1 MIKKIVVWIPPL
13 ACMLFI
19 FYLSSQSRF
28 TATGEPIEDFLI
40 FKILHMIEYGVLTCL
55 LFNALFNSITR
66 NMSRAIRY
74 AGVIAVLYALSDEL
88 HQMHVP
94 TRSGTLRDVGIDT
107 IGICIALYLIS
118 KVATRSNRR

>member
-40 FKILHMIEYGVLTCL
+40 FKILHMIEYGVLTGL
-55 LFNALFNSITR
+55 LFNALFNSVTR

-88 HQMHVP
+88 HQMYVP